1 MSKQRI
7 LGDLAHN
14 LDSSAVGSFLAKSSA
29 GGDFKKVSY
38 SLVSGTPS
46 ALDSSLSQAIIDS
59 AYIQAR
65 QTAPGIAGLDSA
77 TMLALI
83 DSSYISGIHGT
94 NTGFDQYYYNAT
106 AGQTIFDSDLRG
118 RNLSYEENGVMVFLN
133 GVMLAPSQYTAT
145 DGSTVVLDSAAS
157 LSDEVTVV
165 KFALGS
171 SGGGGA
177 SPVNYGDRAI
187 VWGSNG
193 GDYDGEKIDYF
204 DITTAANASVFG
216 NVHRQVD
223 GFGPGKYNGTCAS
236 DITYGVYCGGNSSH
250 NSNNTDQMDYITI
263 ATTGNSATFGS
274 LTVKQNSRP
283 AGGSDG
289 TTGYIAGGHND
300 YSYRWTGVH
309 TFSIATTGNATL
321 SSFVLSIGA
330 GETAGA
336 NDATRMVIAGGF
348 TSSNTNDDK
357 IQYLTFASAGTA
369 QSFGDLTAKK
379 GNGAAASNNIKAIIG
394 GGYNAATSS
403 VESASDYITIQTL
416 GNAATFGSLTATGN
430 RVCAT
435 GNSTYG
441 VFSGG
446 DSNAKHIDKFVF
458 DTLGNATDH
467 GDLSGGG
474 QAPGCCSG
482 SPS

>member
-65 QTAPGIAGLDSA
+65 QTAPGTAGLDSA

-133 GVMLAPSQYTAT
+133 GVMLAPSQFTAT

-171 SGGGGA
+171 SSGGGSSA
-177 SPVNYGDRAI
+177 VWYGDRGLRGGGYAASG
-187 VWGSNG
+187 GSLIGATNV
-193 GDYDGEKIDYF
+193 IDYW
-204 DITTAANASVFG
+204 DITTTSNSTDFGDLTGGGRYGAAGCSSTRALIAADFV
-216 NVHRQVD
+216 
-223 GFGPGKYNGTCAS
+223 
-236 DITYGVYCGGNSSH
+236 GNSSGI
-250 NSNNTDQMDYITI
+250 DYITI
-263 ATTGNSATFGS
+263 ASTGN
-274 LTVKQNSRP
+274 
-283 AGGSDG
+283 G
-289 TTGYIAGGHND
+289 TD
-300 YSYRWTGVH
+300 
-309 TFSIATTGNATL
+309 
-321 SSFVLSIGA
+321 
-330 GETAGA
+330 
-336 NDATRMVIAGGF
+336 
-348 TSSNTNDDK
+348 
-357 IQYLTFASAGTA
+357 
-369 QSFGDLTAKK
+369 FGDLLNNEVAGISCASTAH
-379 GNGAAASNNIKAIIG
+379 G
-394 GGYNAATSS
+394 G
-403 VESASDYITIQTL
+403 L
-416 GNAATFGSLTATGN
+416 G
-430 RVCAT
+430 
-435 GNSTYG
+435 
-441 VFSGG
+441 
-446 DSNAKHIDKFVF
+446 
-458 DTLGNATDH
+458 
-467 GDLSGGG
+467 
-474 QAPGCCSG
+474 
-482 SPS
+482 

>member
-59 AYIQAR
+59 SYIQAR
-65 QTAPGIAGLDSA
+65 QTATGTAGLDSA

-171 SGGGGA
+171 SGGVDHLQHGMEIEDCLLE
-177 SPVNYGDRAI
+177 V
-187 VWGSNG
+187 
-193 GDYDGEKIDYF
+193 
-204 DITTAANASVFG
+204 TT
-216 NVHRQVD
+216 
-223 GFGPGKYNGTCAS
+223 
-236 DITYGVYCGGNSSH
+236 
-250 NSNNTDQMDYITI
+250 
-263 ATTGNSATFGS
+263 
-274 LTVKQNSRP
+274 L
-283 AGGSDG
+283 
-289 TTGYIAGGHND
+289 
-300 YSYRWTGVH
+300 
-309 TFSIATTGNATL
+309 
-321 SSFVLSIGA
+321 
-330 GETAGA
+330 
-336 NDATRMVIAGGF
+336 
-348 TSSNTNDDK
+348 
-357 IQYLTFASAGTA
+357 
-369 QSFGDLTAKK
+369 
-379 GNGAAASNNIKAIIG
+379 
-394 GGYNAATSS
+394 
-403 VESASDYITIQTL
+403 
-416 GNAATFGSLTATGN
+416 
-430 RVCAT
+430 
-435 GNSTYG
+435 
-441 VFSGG
+441 
-446 DSNAKHIDKFVF
+446 
-458 DTLGNATDH
+458 
-467 GDLSGGG
+467 
-474 QAPGCCSG
+474 
-482 SPS
+482 PSQE

>member
-65 QTAPGIAGLDSA
+65 QTAAGVAGLDSA

-171 SGGGGA
+171 SGGGGGA
-177 SPVNYGDRAI
+177 AVWYGDRG
-187 VWGSNG
+187 VLG
-193 GDYDGEKIDYF
+193 GGYDMDALGATNTIAYF
-204 DITTAANASVFG
+204 DITTLGNASDFG
-216 NVHRQVD
+216 DLTTARYYLGAVSD
-223 GFGPGKYNGTCAS
+223 G
-236 DITYGVYCGGNSSH
+236 TYGVFGGGNTDSR
-250 NSNNTDQMDYITI
+250 SNVMDYITI
-263 ATTGNSATFGS
+263 ATTGNATDFGDFDAAREEAHGAS
-274 LTVKQNSRP
+274 N
-283 AGGSDG
+283 G
-289 TTGYIAGGHND
+289 TTGLFMGGYD
-300 YSYRWTGVH
+300 TGYSNAIISIT
-309 TFSIATTGNATL
+309 IATPGNAT
-321 SSFVLSIGA
+321 
-330 GETAGA
+330 
-336 NDATRMVIAGGF
+336 D
-348 TSSNTNDDK
+348 
-357 IQYLTFASAGTA
+357 
-369 QSFGDLTAKK
+369 FGDLTISVQK
-379 GNGAAASNNIKAIIG
+379 GNACSNGTYGVHGGGQTGSTSYEDTIGYVTIASAGNASDFGNLTTARQYPGAA
-394 GGYNAATSS
+394 
-403 VESASDYITIQTL
+403 
-416 GNAATFGSLTATGN
+416 
-430 RVCAT
+430 

-441 VFSGG
+441 IFAGG
-446 DSNAKHIDKFVF
+446 RAASSNTNTMDYITIASP
-458 DTLGNATDH
+458 GNATDF
-467 GDLSGGG
+467 GDLSVTRKGPEGAG
-474 QAPGCCSG
+474 NATRATFGPGVQGSSQAVIEYVAFDTPGNAADFGDPTINYGSYYAATSG